1 MSLLW
6 FTWRSL
12 LQTVVIICAG
22 LIGPGLFAA
31 PPTDTCFA
39 VSRSVIVPD
48 RSDLQCSGKPR
59 SYSSRVLWLR
69 VPIAPALSQDASLAI
84 QSTRFERLDVYFEYR
99 NGIRK
104 AGSVGRGAYGS
115 NWQVGGQIAFDT
127 DVDNQA
133 SAAWLRIEGLQSYD
147 LLELR
152 MVSQPAAQRQFQL
165 TAFTIGAALALL
177 GIAALFNF
185 GLALSLRQSFFLW
198 HGGWAATVMIWGLVW
213 SQIGLTIIP
222 EMAGTTSNRLATI
235 LACLAILL
243 ASLATA
249 AALRQATPKRARRLL
264 VALGGVVFALGTVSG
279 LPAANI
285 GRFAIVLGI
294 GTLSCVA
301 LATACIAKAWKDG
314 HVEGRYLAISW
325 AIPMATLATTQI
337 VDLGG
342 VLWGGGDRI
351 VMLFA
356 SALQVICL
364 TGFAAARLGSLRV
377 ERDVAIETGLRMVEL
392 AERDPMT
399 GLLNRR
405 GFLARCSEDF
415 GRLVKVPFGLLVIDL
430 DRFKLVNDEFGHQTG
445 DEVLIAISRKLQTFE
460 ARYACHVGRLG
471 GEEFVVGVSGLDEED
486 LFRLGEAVK
495 SELAQCNLDA
505 IAPALRITTSI
516 GIAQGIAD
524 GPFDTL
530 YRQADDALYA
540 AKHAGRNRVIIAD
553 ISSARHQEII
563 TLRVSGID
571 RVHM

>member
-198 HGGWAATVMIWGLVW
+198 HGGW
-213 SQIGLTIIP
+213 
-222 EMAGTTSNRLATI
+222 
-235 LACLAILL
+235 
-243 ASLATA
+243 
-249 AALRQATPKRARRLL
+249 
-264 VALGGVVFALGTVSG
+264 
-279 LPAANI
+279 
-285 GRFAIVLGI
+285 
-294 GTLSCVA
+294 
-301 LATACIAKAWKDG
+301 
-314 HVEGRYLAISW
+314 
-325 AIPMATLATTQI
+325 
-337 VDLGG
+337 
-342 VLWGGGDRI
+342 
-351 VMLFA
+351 
-356 SALQVICL
+356 
-364 TGFAAARLGSLRV
+364 
-377 ERDVAIETGLRMVEL
+377 
-392 AERDPMT
+392 
-399 GLLNRR
+399 
-405 GFLARCSEDF
+405 
-415 GRLVKVPFGLLVIDL
+415 
-430 DRFKLVNDEFGHQTG
+430 
-445 DEVLIAISRKLQTFE
+445 
-460 ARYACHVGRLG
+460 
-471 GEEFVVGVSGLDEED
+471 
-486 LFRLGEAVK
+486 
-495 SELAQCNLDA
+495 
-505 IAPALRITTSI
+505 
-516 GIAQGIAD
+516 
-524 GPFDTL
+524 
-530 YRQADDALYA
+530 
-540 AKHAGRNRVIIAD
+540 
-553 ISSARHQEII
+553 
-563 TLRVSGID
+563 
-571 RVHM
+571 